1 MLVGWN
7 LPPGSCSLSHAAQTH
22 TPSEGTELR
31 QCSLQTPH
39 FLRQGLPSQNS
50 AVPMEPPELSYIVSG
65 SINWQS
71 LWKTENQ
78 SLQCL
83 LELSSKDEATR
94 VYSHDLAIPHLT
106 GMCTYSIRNVLEI
119 HSSIMCST
127 PNWKPLRCTSIG
139 EWTKQLW
146 FIHTTHYYT
155 AMRKP
160 QRPESKLNVSHK
172 YDCRS
177 KTRRGPY
184 CMIPCMEN

>member
-31 QCSLQTPH
+31 QYPLQTPH

-71 LWKTENQ
+71 LWKTENLL
-78 SLQCL
+78 LQCL

-127 PNWKPLRCTSIG
+127 PKLET
-139 EWTKQLW
+139 TQMH
-146 FIHTTHYYT
+146 IHRRMDKAIVVYSYHTLLHSNEKTTT
-155 AMRKP
+155 
-160 QRPESKLNVSHK
+160 
-172 YDCRS
+172 
-177 KTRRGPY
+177 T
-184 CMIPCMEN
+184 